1 MNQVWIYD
9 YALKKKDVVLTDA
22 SVKTF
27 DCGIPQLTTFEI
39 PKETNIVDSDLIII
53 KGDNMYIGVIER
65 IGGVNTKEVATYP
78 IEHLFD
84 NDLDIDKLDGE
95 MKVVEYLTAQIKRNF
110 VDTDD
115 VYMRL
120 PFVFES
126 TLEEDVEYKTIVE
139 TSNLL
144 DIINE
149 IYYNTGIYLD
159 FDLVYESGVL
169 SAIKIIFKDVSKEKI
184 QKIRYDNPQIVDKV
198 NYQFSNTTTNKAT
211 IWVGKTEESK
221 GTPYKVY
228 LREDNEL
235 TTNPADPYR
244 IKKVINK
251 NIDLTAEIEAETEDE
266 RAEKIAEAVI
276 VTARKELKSDIF
288 GYEIQFTILAN
299 KNNKWH
305 YRQACVFTSEDRTF
319 YSLVTRVEYLSEKHL
334 RITLGAYR
342 TKLHEKI
349 LKLAKPKQVAGKS
362 LGGIQVTNGLG
373 QYLYWFEQDSD
384 GNLFVCS
391 DGLSEEE
398 LQALFEL
405 DADKNLYVNYKD
417 NQREALSLEN
427 GKLIGGY

>member
-1 MNQVWIYD
+1 MSQIWIYD
-9 YALKKKDVVLTDA
+9 YALNKKDVVLTDA
-22 SVKTF
+22 EVKVF
-27 DCGIPQLTTFEI
+27 DCGVPQLTTFEI
-39 PKETNIVDSDLIII
+39 PKTTNVSDSDLLII
-53 KGDNMYIGVIER
+53 KGDTMYIGVIER
-65 IGGVNTKEVATYP
+65 IGGVNTKEISTYP
-78 IEHLFD
+78 IEHIFD
-84 NDLDIDKLDGE
+84 NDLEIDELDGN
-95 MKVVEYLTAQIKRNF
+95 MKVVEYLTAQIRRNF

-115 VYMRL
+115 VYMRM

-126 TLEEDVEYKTIVE
+126 TLANDVEYKTIVD

-144 DIINE
+144 DIIND

-159 FDLVYESGVL
+159 FDLVYESGKL
-169 SAIKIIFKDVSKEKI
+169 SAIKIIFKDVANEKI

-251 NIDLTAEIEAETEDE
+251 NIDLTAETEAETEEE
-266 RAEKIAEAVI
+266 RIEKIAEAVI
-276 VTARKELKSDIF
+276 VTARKELKSDVF

-305 YRQACVFTSEDRTF
+305 YRQACVFTAEDRTF

-342 TKLHEKI
+342 TRLHEKI
-349 LKLAKPKQVAGKS
+349 LKLAKPKEVAGKT
-362 LGGIQVTNGLG
+362 LGGIKVTNGLG
-373 QYLYWFEQDSD
+373 QYLYWFEQDAD
-384 GNLFVCS
+384 GNLYVCS
-391 DGLSEEE
+391 DGLSEAE